1 MPLRLWFPI
10 QGESCP
16 ILVRLKWM
24 MAVVKKQG
32 RGRAHDYK
40 YEDRRGEMRII
51 GKIIITTTSELPWSE
66 GWIPKTAREEIGK
79 SRH

>member
-1 MPLRLWFPI
+1 MRLWFPI
-10 QGESCP
+10 QGESRP
-16 ILVRLKWM
+16 ILVHLEWM

-32 RGRAHDYK
+32 RGRTHDYK

-51 GKIIITTTSELPWSE
+51 GKIIITTSELPWSE
-66 GWIPKTAREEIGK
+66 GWMPKTARGEIGK